1 MSIPYP
7 IPRGHTEM
15 NDDTLNAER
24 EASALVIG
32 RDALLELWLGL
43 DNALDP
49 LDRLLVAA
57 VLQANVDPATTSLE
71 DQIRYGTLN
80 RPMPDEIRRPVS
92 ISRLAD
98 SMDLRFE
105 TVRRR
110 VNRLKT
116 LGVFVT
122 TPAGVLAPESY
133 GNSPGNAATVR
144 AIDGLAERT
153 YRHLVRHHYFS
164 NSPLPSPAHQPE
176 QHPYR
181 AVARLFM
188 TYALRMLLESRPFF
202 GDFTNQLLVMRLN
215 QMNTA
220 DLGDA
225 RRWDPVGDIV
235 LPTIPDPVR
244 LPISVASLARE
255 TGMTVETTRRRLVD
269 LAEQGICRRV
279 EGGYITVADNIKELR
294 MSLVSANRMNL
305 TRLYR
310 NCALVGAI
318 EGWDLRMRPRK
329 AS

>member
-1 MSIPYP
+1 
-7 IPRGHTEM
+7 M
-15 NDDTLNAER
+15 NDDTRTTER
-24 EASALVIG
+24 EAWALVIG
-32 RDALLELWLGL
+32 HDALLELWLGL

-49 LDRLLVAA
+49 LDRLLVAT

-71 DQIRYGTLN
+71 DQIKYGNLN

-122 TPAGVLAPESY
+122 TPSGVLAPESY
-133 GNSPGNAATVR
+133 GNSPGNAVTVR

-164 NSPLPSPAHQPE
+164 NSPLPSPAHRPE

-188 TYALRMLLESRPFF
+188 TYALRMLFESRPFF

-220 DLGDA
+220 NLGFA
-225 RRWDPVGDIV
+225 REWDPSADRAF
-235 LPTIPDPVR
+235 PTIPKQLR
-244 LPISVASLARE
+244 LPVSVASLARE
-255 TGMTVETTRRRLVD
+255 TGMAVETTRRRLVD

-279 EGGYITVADNIKELR
+279 EGGYITAADNINELR

-310 NCALVGAI
+310 NCALVGAL
-318 EGWDLRMRPRK
+318 EGWDSRMEIRTG
-329 AS
+329 S

>member
-1 MSIPYP
+1 MSTFHP

-15 NDDTLNAER
+15 NDDALNAER
-24 EASALVIG
+24 EASALMIG
-32 RDALLELWLGL
+32 RDALLEVWLGL
-43 DNALDP
+43 GKSLDP
-49 LDRLLVAA
+49 IDRLLVAT
-57 VLQANVDPATTSLE
+57 VLQANVDPATITLE
-71 DQIRYGTLN
+71 DQIKYGDLN

-116 LGVFVT
+116 LGLFVT
-122 TPAGVLAPESY
+122 TPSGILSPES
-133 GNSPGNAATVR
+133 NSNTHKNAVAVM

-153 YRHLVRHHYFS
+153 YRRLVSQHYF
-164 NSPLPSPAHQPE
+164 NNNPLPSPAHRPE

-188 TYALRMLLESRPFF
+188 SYALRMLGESRPFF
-202 GDFTNQLLVMRLN
+202 GDFTNQLLIMRLN
-215 QMNTA
+215 QMNTTN
-220 DLGDA
+220 LGDVREWDEIDDNMLPA
-225 RRWDPVGDIV
+225 ISDQRRIPVSI
-235 LPTIPDPVR
+235 
-244 LPISVASLARE
+244 AALARE
-255 TGMTVETTRRRLVD
+255 TGVAVETTRRRLAD

-279 EGGYITVADNIKELR
+279 DGGYITVARGIMGLR
-294 MSLVSANRMNL
+294 SSLVSSNRMNL

-318 EGWDLRMRPRK
+318 DGWDSRIEIRA

>member
-1 MSIPYP
+1 
-7 IPRGHTEM
+7 M

-24 EASALVIG
+24 EAAALRIG
-32 RDALLELWLGL
+32 RDALLELWLEL

-49 LDRLLVAA
+49 LDRLLVAT
-57 VLQANVDPATTSLE
+57 VLQANVDPATTTLE
-71 DQIRYGTLN
+71 DQIMYGALS

-98 SMDLRFE
+98 SLDLRFE

-116 LGVFVT
+116 LGMFVT
-122 TPAGVLAPESY
+122 TPLGILVPESY
-133 GNSPGNAATVR
+133 GNSPGNAAAVK

-153 YRHLVRHHYFS
+153 YRHLVLHRYFTD
-164 NSPLPSPAHQPE
+164 SPLPPAAYRPE

-188 TYALRMLLESRPFF
+188 NYALRMLLESRPFF

-215 QMNTA
+215 QMNTT
-220 DLGDA
+220 DLGDPPQ
-225 RRWDPVGDIV
+225 WDPVEDNT
-235 LPTIPDPVR
+235 LPTIPDERR
-244 LPISVASLARE
+244 LPISIGVLARA
-255 TGMTVETTRRRLVD
+255 TGVTFETTRRRLAD
-269 LAEQGICRRV
+269 LAERGICRRV
-279 EGGYITVADNIKELR
+279 EGGYISVADAAKGLR

-310 NCALVGAI
+310 TCALVGAI
-318 EGWDLRMRPRK
+318 EGWDSRMQIRT